1 MDGILF
7 HHVSL
12 SITNIYFQTYF
23 RKLQED
29 GFYQFELLAD
39 RIVFW
44 FIFVPI
50 LRRELKAYSE
60 THNEH
65 SIRPQL
71 ARPNHKPGIPNALY
85 FDNHKRWG
93 FLPDEELLS
102 DLEEA
107 VSDVGKYPN
116 REMIDIQ

>member
-1 MDGILF
+1 M
-7 HHVSL
+7 
-12 SITNIYFQTYF
+12 
-23 RKLQED
+23 
-29 GFYQFELLAD
+29 LAD

-44 FIFVPI
+44 FVFVPI

-65 SIRPQL
+65 SIRPQF
-71 ARPNHKPGIPNALY
+71 ARPNHKPGIPNELY
-85 FDNHKRWG
+85 FGDNHKRWG

-107 VSDVGKYPN
+107 VSGVSKYSN